1 MNAISGR
8 GNAQI
13 LRDFRKVAKSH
24 ARTFTEAKDHVFDLL
39 GRQQNAES
47 GRFREELLRSFLAKL
62 LPTAVSVDTG
72 FIYGFEEVETSK
84 QLDIIIWHRAA
95 HAPVYDAGQF
105 VIVPP
110 ESVIA
115 VISVKNRMTP
125 LKLRHGL
132 DNLLSVAFLDA
143 KFRRSILTRNQKRMP
158 AIAKFLVFY
167 SQPQCTKNILPTI
180 QEFYADV
187 LAKQSELVRVIVP
200 PLQRIEPLELDYEN
214 WEEVRRVYP
223 RLITTIEEGPAN
235 YTQGWGPPDDTFGQ
249 GTYGPNL
256 RRLPF
261 IYRHETKITTGFEKL
276 MFRLLEAVFH
286 TLESPGLSLL
296 SAWGD
301 LNPATGFRSSDAEET
316 VETEGVPLL
325 NPENLARF
333 EEGDG

>member
-1 MNAISGR
+1 M
-8 GNAQI
+8 
-13 LRDFRKVAKSH
+13 
-24 ARTFTEAKDHVFDLL
+24 EAKDHVFDLL

-47 GRFREELLRSFLAKL
+47 GRFREELLRGFLTKL

-84 QLDIIIWHRAA
+84 QLDIIIWYRAA

-115 VISVKNRMTP
+115 VISVKSRMTP
-125 LKLRHGL
+125 QELRHGL
-132 DNLLSVAFLDA
+132 ENLLSVAALDA
-143 KFRRSILTRNQKRMP
+143 KFRRSILTRNQRRLP

-167 SQPQCTKNILPTI
+167 SQPQSTENIFPTI
-180 QEFYADV
+180 QEFYANV
-187 LAKQSELVRVIVP
+187 LAQRSDLASVIVP
-200 PLQRIEPLELDYEN
+200 PLQRVDPLKLDYEN

-235 YTQGWGPPDDTFGQ
+235 YTQGWGPPEDTYGQ
-249 GTYGPNL
+249 GVYGPNL

-261 IYRHETKITTGFEKL
+261 MYRHDTKITTAFEKL
-276 MFRLLEAVFH
+276 IFRLLEVVFYA
-286 TLESPGLSLL
+286 LESTGLSLL

-301 LNPATGFRSSDAEET
+301 LNPATGFRSGDVEET

-325 NPENLARF
+325 NPENLAPLAG
-333 EEGDG
+333 GDS